1 MPARIMQKD
10 IAQYPGWVICWKL
23 AKKGARVKLYKHRPT
38 GVYVKT
44 VPEIL
49 RIINLHSEAM
59 PEMVPDRLVSIKL
72 RGVVGFGDSVESLH
86 ALESD
91 STESGHPVSS
101 HGVMVPATLPDN
113 MLLLSLSDDVS
124 ECAGDAAHGIADCR
138 EPVNATLTSNA
149 TESDTTE
156 SERPVSS
163 HGVMV
168 PATLPD
174 NMLLLSLSDEVSEC
188 ADDAASKIDCFRG
201 PTAYSC
207 ASMDEDVPFL
217 SLTDVGRGKSDI
229 PYEERLVPHS
239 VPHHIQLLDDYLEK
253 FRLWRNNG
261 MPASGSKCF
270 VFCGQTSSFIT
281 NAFFNLSQCMY
292 YDIPLLSLASME
304 TQGEFTFVQPP
315 LSLCF
320 TLKALDS
327 RTLVMHMT
335 TTPSESLIRSFASFS
350 HGRRDLF
357 THLRNRKETEVDFFE
372 DKFSQSGMSFI
383 YVTAGGEIVSLLT
396 YFTYRSSNGVSI
408 VDILTTQADNNRA
421 AELVGS
427 PLSKGLGDRMF
438 VDGLIKTMRYN
449 GGGHIYAVCLNSGN
463 TGKIWRS
470 HPMQPTNIATF
481 IWLQLAMAA
490 PIEYGCTPMSMEV

>member
-49 RIINLHSEAM
+49 RIINLCSETM

-72 RGVVGFGDSVESLH
+72 RGIVGFGDSVESLH

-91 STESGHPVSS
+91 STESGH
-101 HGVMVPATLPDN
+101 
-113 MLLLSLSDDVS
+113 
-124 ECAGDAAHGIADCR
+124 
-138 EPVNATLTSNA
+138 
-149 TESDTTE
+149 
-156 SERPVSS
+156 PVSS

-292 YDIPLLSLASME
+292 YDIPLLSLAAME

-350 HGRRDLF
+350 HGRRDIF

-383 YVTAGGEIVSLLT
+383 YVTAWGEIVSLLT
-396 YFTYRSSNGVSI
+396 YFTYRSASGIPI